1 MVYIGNIFKEYEN
14 LKEDERILLKFG
26 NGDEVTITAGDT
38 VEKENGDLK
47 ITRNINDDRTSICYV
62 DTAFVKYI
70 SKSRRFL

>member
-26 NGDEVTITAGDT
+26 NGDEVTITADDT
-38 VEKENGDLK
+38 VDKTNGDLK
-47 ITRNINDDRTSICYV
+47 ITRNIAENRINTCYV

-70 SKSRRFL
+70 SKGKRFL